1 MSKHQ
6 VTACVDG
13 SAMSGAVCDTAV
25 WASRALQAPVTFLHL
40 LEASRSP
47 AIEDYSGAIG
57 MGSREH
63 LLSEL
68 VALDEDRSSRSLEQ
82 GRRLLD
88 KAIQAA
94 QSAGIT
100 DVSGEQ
106 RYDELLD
113 AMLAYEDATRLFVIG
128 RHGETHASQ
137 AQAIGAQVESV
148 VRAVHTPILMTPDV
162 FSPPRNFML
171 AYDGSETA
179 DKAIERVARSPLLA
193 GMPGQVVM
201 VGADTGENQARLH
214 RACQLLV
221 DRNWQ
226 VQSHLLQGN
235 VMASLVAF
243 QQDHSTELQVMG
255 AYGHSRIREFIVGS
269 NTTKMLTASS
279 VPVLILR

>member
-13 SAMSGAVCDTAV
+13 SAMSGAVCDAAV

-201 VGADTGENQARLH
+201 VGADTEENQARLH